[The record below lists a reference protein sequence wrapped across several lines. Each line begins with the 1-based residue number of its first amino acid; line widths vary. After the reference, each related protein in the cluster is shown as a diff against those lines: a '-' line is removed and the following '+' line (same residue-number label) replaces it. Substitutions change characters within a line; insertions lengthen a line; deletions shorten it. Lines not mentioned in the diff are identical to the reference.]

1 MIEALVAALFVAA
14 SPGAPPDASA
24 TPPPAKAAGPG
35 ATVSEAVVTAKPK
48 DDPMKIVCRS
58 ELPVGSR
65 LPVKR
70 CETKGEAD
78 IRRFEDRQQLE
89 RMQGDTYRR

>member
-1 MIEALVAALFVAA
+1 MLGALIAAAIMLQAA
-14 SPGAPPDASA
+14 SPSAASA
-24 TPPPAKAAGPG
+24 PAPAVKPN
-35 ATVSEAVVTAKPK
+35 TVDPAVVTAKAK
-48 DDPMKIVCRS
+48 DDPMKIVCHS

-78 IRRFEDRQQLE
+78 MRKFEDRQMLE
-89 RMQGDTYRR
+89 KAQGATYHW

>member
-1 MIEALVAALFVAA
+1 MTGALVALLLVAA
-14 SPGAPPDASA
+14 SPSVAPETATAPPA
-24 TPPPAKAAGPG
+24 AKAAGPS
-35 ATVSEAVVTAKPK
+35 ATVSEAVVTAKAK
-48 DDPMKIVCRS
+48 DDPLKIVCKN

-70 CETKGEAD
+70 CEAKGDAAM
-78 IRRFEDRQQLE
+78 RRLEDRQEIE